1 MQGRVH
7 LFKRD
12 HINTDEII
20 PARYLNIHDEATLAT
35 HAMEVIDRE
44 FATRVQAGDLIVAGE
59 NFGCGSSREH
69 AVWALRGAG
78 VQAVLADSFAR
89 IFYRNAVNCAFQ
101 VVEIPGI
108 SAQVRDGDE
117 LEIDIEG
124 GLVTNRSQNETYS
137 FPPHSPFLKGIYAA
151 GGLLNHIAANADRQK
166 GKK

>member
-20 PARYLNIHDEATLAT
+20 PARYLNIYDEAVLAT

-89 IFYRNAVNCAFQ
+89 IFYRNAVNNAFQ

-151 GGLLNHIAANADRQK
+151 GGLLNHIAANAGRRK
-166 GKK
+166 GKQ